1 MPRDHRKLDVF
12 VMADALA
19 LDTYRLSAGFPK
31 SEMFGLQSQV
41 RRAAVS
47 AASNLVEG
55 CSRSSPGGFIH
66 FVEIAAGSAAE
77 TRYMMDLAVRL
88 GFVTAAALGN
98 YDDRQDK
105 LLRSLNRLIANAP
118 RQ

>member
-1 MPRDHRKLDVF
+1 
-12 VMADALA
+12 
-19 LDTYRLSAGFPK
+19 
-31 SEMFGLQSQV
+31 
-41 RRAAVS
+41 
-47 AASNLVEG
+47 
-55 CSRSSPGGFIH
+55 
-66 FVEIAAGSAAE
+66 
-77 TRYMMDLAVRL
+77 MMDLAVRL